1 MEKKMVTDDSRTSRR
16 PLNPGAALLAAGC
29 LSIAVVLSA
38 CGLERDPDSGQDIVT
53 TPRRPADAAPQVLES
68 EHGRLAVQVLAEGLV
83 HPWALAFLPDGT
95 MLVSERPGR
104 LRRID
109 ADGTVSDALDGVPEA
124 FVQGQSGLL
133 DVVPSPGFAEDRLVY
148 IAYGEPNW
156 RGNKA
161 GTAVARGRLGERGL
175 EDVEVVFRQEPKLS
189 SGTHV
194 GARIVFDDAG
204 MLYIGTGDNRDAGK
218 AQLLDHLQGKLVRLH
233 PDGRVPDDNPFVGQD
248 GARPEIWSYGH
259 RNIQGMALHPRT
271 RVPWNHEHGPMGGDE
286 INLPQ
291 AGRNYG
297 WPLVT
302 HGLDYSGQ
310 PVPGAVGDRAEGME
324 DPLHYW
330 PKSPAVSG
338 MAFYD
343 GDAIAP
349 WRGNLLVGA
358 LAGQALIRLELDGTR
373 VVHEERLLQGRDRIR
388 DVRVGPDGLVYLLT
402 DGKDGKLL
410 RLEPA
415 GGHGREAATEAT
427 AEPATGQATP
437 PAAGS
442 TTEQATAPA
451 AESVTGQTT
460 KPAAEQAR
468 EPVGKPVAEQMR

>member
-1 MEKKMVTDDSRTSRR
+1 MVTDDSRASRR
-16 PLNPGAALLAAGC
+16 PLKPGAALFAAGC
-29 LSIAVVLSA
+29 LSIAAALSA
-38 CGLERDPDSGQDIVT
+38 CGLERDPDSGQDIES
-53 TPRRPADAAPQVLES
+53 TPRSLADAQPELLES
-68 EHGRLAVQVLAEGLV
+68 ERGTLAVRILADGFV
-83 HPWALAFLPDGT
+83 HPWALALLPDGT
-95 MLVSERPGR
+95 MLVTERPGR
-104 LRRID
+104 LRRIG
-109 ADGTVSDALDGVPEA
+109 ADGTVSAPLDGVPEV

-133 DVVPSPGFAEDRLVY
+133 DVVPSPTFIEDRLVY

-233 PDGRVPDDNPFVGQD
+233 PDGRLPDDNPFVGQD

-373 VVHEERLLQGRDRIR
+373 AVHEERLLQGRDRIR

>member
-1 MEKKMVTDDSRTSRR
+1 MMVTDDSRASRR
-16 PLNPGAALLAAGC
+16 PLKPGAALFAAGC
-29 LSIAVVLSA
+29 LSIAAALSA
-38 CGLERDPDSGQDIVT
+38 CGLERDPDSGQDIES
-53 TPRRPADAAPQVLES
+53 TPRSLAGAQPELLETERGALALRILAD
-68 EHGRLAVQVLAEGLV
+68 GFV
-83 HPWALAFLPDGT
+83 HPWALALLPDGT
-95 MLVSERPGR
+95 MLVTERPGR

-109 ADGTVSDALDGVPEA
+109 TDGTVSEPLDGVPEV

-133 DVVPSPGFAEDRLVY
+133 DVVPSPTFIEDRLVY

-233 PDGRVPDDNPFVGQD
+233 PDGRVPEDNPFVGRE

-259 RNIQGMALHPRT
+259 RNIQGMALHPGTRT
-271 RVPWNHEHGPMGGDE
+271 LWLHEHGPMGGDE

-349 WRGNLLVGA
+349 WRSNLLVGA

>member
-1 MEKKMVTDDSRTSRR
+1 MVTDDARASWR
-16 PLNPGAALLAAGC
+16 PLNPRTALFAAGC
-29 LSIAVVLSA
+29 LSIAAALSA
-38 CGLERDPDSGQDIVT
+38 CGLERDPDSGQDIVS
-53 TPRRPADAAPQVLES
+53 TPRSLEGAQPEVLET
-68 EHGRLAVQVLAEGLV
+68 EHGRLAVRVLAEGFV
-83 HPWALAFLPDGT
+83 HPWSLAFLPDGT
-95 MLVSERPGR
+95 MLVTERPGR
-104 LRRID
+104 LRRIA
-109 ADGTVSDALDGVPEA
+109 ADGAISEPLDGVPDV

-133 DVVPSPGFAEDRLVY
+133 DVAPSPTFIEDRLVY
-148 IAYGEPNW
+148 LAYGEPNW

-175 EDVEVVFRQEPKLS
+175 EHVEVVFRQEPKLS

-204 MLYIGTGDNRDAGK
+204 MLYVGTGDNRDAGK

-233 PDGRVPDDNPFVGQD
+233 PDGSVPEDNPFVGRE

-259 RNIQGMALHPRT
+259 RNIQGMALHPLT
-271 RVPWNHEHGPMGGDE
+271 RVPWTHEHGPMGGDE

-310 PVPGAVGDRAEGME
+310 PVPGAVGDSAEGME
-324 DPLHYW
+324 APLHYW

-358 LAGQALIRLELDGTR
+358 LSGQALIRLELDGTR

-415 GGHGREAATEAT
+415 GRHGGESETKATT
-427 AEPATGQATP
+427 EPATTSAAPITEQP
-437 PAAGS
+437 PAAAAGPV
-442 TTEQATAPA
+442 TEQATTPA
-451 AESVTGQTT
+451 SG
-460 KPAAEQAR
+460 PAREPAGMPVGEQAR
-468 EPVGKPVAEQMR
+468 

>member
-1 MEKKMVTDDSRTSRR
+1 MVTDDPRASRR
-16 PLNPGAALLAAGC
+16 PTACRAGLLAAGC
-29 LSIAVVLSA
+29 LSIAVALSA
-38 CGLERDPDSGQDIVT
+38 CGVERDPDSGQDIVS
-53 TPRRPADAAPQVLES
+53 TPRVAAARQPEVLQG
-68 EHGRLAVQVLAEGLV
+68 EHGRYAVRVLAEGFV
-83 HPWALAFLPDGT
+83 HPWSLAFLPDGA
-95 MLVSERPGR
+95 MLVTERPGR
-104 LRRID
+104 LRRI
-109 ADGTVSDALDGVPEA
+109 ALDGAISEPLQGVPEV

-204 MLYIGTGDNRDAGK
+204 MLYVGTGDNRDAGK

-233 PDGRVPDDNPFVGQD
+233 PDGRVPEDNPFVGRE

-259 RNIQGMALHPRT
+259 RNIQGLALHPRT
-271 RVPWNHEHGPMGGDE
+271 RLPWNHEHGPMGGDE

-302 HGLDYSGQ
+302 HGIDYSGQ
-310 PVPGAVGDRAEGME
+310 PVPGSVGERAEGME
-324 DPLHYW
+324 PPLHYW

-338 MAFYD
+338 MAFYAGESFPQWQD
-343 GDAIAP
+343 
-349 WRGNLLVGA
+349 NLLVGA
-358 LAGQALIRLELDGTR
+358 LAGQSLIRLQLDGDR
-373 VVHEERLLQGRDRIR
+373 VVHEERLLAGRERIR

-402 DGKDGKLL
+402 DSTNGKLL
-410 RLEPA
+410 RLEP
-415 GGHGREAATEAT
+415 
-427 AEPATGQATP
+427 
-437 PAAGS
+437 
-442 TTEQATAPA
+442 
-451 AESVTGQTT
+451 
-460 KPAAEQAR
+460 
-468 EPVGKPVAEQMR
+468 VAD